1 MGNFKK
7 LILSTI
13 LILAGSAVFA
23 RQIAIQIV
31 QHDETSEEVCE
42 QSFVIED
49 ELMNGFFENGYIVT
63 NSPASISKSEN
74 TDSSLWSTG
83 FGEAYDGYSD
93 YFVQVK
99 LYYSV
104 EKVGIKEMS
113 VISRIDWSLTSVSS
127 GTTLKNS
134 SLRNFG
140 ESSKNKDAKFL
151 SKYLINEIKQ
161 AIKA

>member
-7 LILSTI
+7 LLLSTI

-23 RQIAIQIV
+23 SQIAIQIV

-74 TDSSLWSTG
+74 TDSSLWYTG

-93 YFVQVK
+93 YFVQIK

>member
-7 LILSTI
+7 FLLSAILILS
-13 LILAGSAVFA
+13 GSAVFA
-23 RQIAIQIV
+23 SQIAIQIV
-31 QHDETSEEVCE
+31 QHDETSEVVCE
-42 QSFVIED
+42 QSFVMED

-63 NSPASISKSEN
+63 NSPAAISKSEN

-104 EKVGIKEMS
+104 EKVGIKEIS
-113 VISRIDWSLTSVSS
+113 VINRVDWSVTSVSS
-127 GTTLKNS
+127 GNTLKNS

-140 ESSKNKDAKFL
+140 ESSQNKDVKSI
-151 SKYLINEIKQ
+151 SKYLIKEIKA